1 MDRGTGRFV
10 GSTGALCRRLAL
22 AVVMCALFAPGANAT
37 AFGIPLGSA
46 PFNVAPNNPYDCSV
60 YLTEIGPA
68 PVYGPAGGLAT
79 SCIWI
84 DVPAP
89 DEIAAFPGQNIT
101 LEPPASGTVTDIR
114 VAVGSTTGPMRVVVM
129 RTLYRNTATPGK
141 PEDACCF
148 PVAQSQVFT
157 PRPDAITAVRV
168 DLPVREDAT
177 PPPEDLST
185 IADFDTLGLAVLE
198 PRVPV
203 PMYYT
208 GTLSEPADLVWNTA
222 APSTVTPGF
231 YTDTGGFAVAL
242 NGDWSPGAG
251 SPIDFGTTVAP
262 VRNGN
267 ATVTLG
273 CLQLLTCAGQILL
286 QNGRIAAADGAGG
299 RAAARTTYGS
309 ESFQIASGQRA
320 ALSVHLNR
328 AGRGL
333 LARRRRAIVWAIVRA
348 SGAKP
353 FATRI
358 TLRR

>member
-10 GSTGALCRRLAL
+10 GSAGAVCRRVAL
-22 AVVMCALFAPGANAT
+22 AAAVWAIFAPGASAT
-37 AFGIPLGSA
+37 TFGIPLGTA

-60 YLTEIGPA
+60 YLTLVGPA
-68 PVYGPAGGLAT
+68 PVYGPTGGLAT

-84 DVPAP
+84 DVPTP
-89 DEIAAFPGQNIT
+89 DELAAFSGQNIT
-101 LEPPASGTVTDIR
+101 LEPPRSGTVTDVR
-114 VAVGSTTGPMRVVVM
+114 VAVGTTTGPMRVVVM
-129 RTLYRNTATPGK
+129 RSLYRNTATPGK

-157 PRPDAITAVRV
+157 PRPNTITAVRV
-168 DLPVREDAT
+168 NLPVREDAT
-177 PPPEDLST
+177 PPPEDLTT

-198 PRVPV
+198 PQVPV

-242 NGDWSPGAG
+242 NGDWSPGSG

-267 ATVTLG
+267 ATLTLG
-273 CLQLLTCAGQILL
+273 CLQLLTCAGQVLL
-286 QNGRIAAADGAGG
+286 QHGGIGAADVAGR
-299 RAAARTTYGS
+299 RAAGHTTYGS
-309 ESFQIASGQRA
+309 ASFRIASGHRQ

-328 AGRGL
+328 PGRGL
-333 LARRRRAIVWAIVRA
+333 LAYRRRVIVWAIVRA
-348 SGAKP
+348 AGAKP

-358 TLRR
+358 KLKR